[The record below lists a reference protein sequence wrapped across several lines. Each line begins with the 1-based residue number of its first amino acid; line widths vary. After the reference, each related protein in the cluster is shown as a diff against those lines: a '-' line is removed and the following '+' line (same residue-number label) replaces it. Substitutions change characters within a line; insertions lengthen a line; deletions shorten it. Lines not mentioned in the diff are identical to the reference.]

1 MLTVLGLV
9 QATLLL
15 LIIRMHIL
23 RRRQWKAIDEK
34 LERLQRLLSN
44 SKITSAPVNNVAKLY
59 DEDLDAL
66 EDLIHRARE
75 LRKPRRW

>member
-44 SKITSAPVNNVAKLY
+44 SKSTSAPVNNVAKLY

>member
-15 LIIRMHIL
+15 LVIRMHIL
-23 RRRQWKAIDEK
+23 RRRQWRAIDEK
-34 LERLQRLLSN
+34 LEHLQKLLSN
-44 SKITSAPVNNVAKLY
+44 SKSTSAPVNNVAKLS
-59 DEDLDAL
+59 DEHLDA

>member
-9 QATLLL
+9 QMALLL
-15 LIIRMHIL
+15 LVIRMQIV
-23 RRRQWKAIDEK
+23 RRRQRKAIDEK
-34 LERLQRLLSN
+34 LKLLQRLFGDSRSTRAL
-44 SKITSAPVNNVAKLY
+44 NNVTKLS

-75 LRKPRRW
+75 LRKPPRW

>member
-9 QATLLL
+9 QTALLL
-15 LIIRMHIL
+15 LVIRMQIV
-23 RRRQWKAIDEK
+23 RRRQRKAIDEK
-34 LERLQRLLSN
+34 LELLQRLFSDSRSTGALL
-44 SKITSAPVNNVAKLY
+44 NNVTKLS

-75 LRKPRRW
+75 LRKPPRW

>member
-15 LIIRMHIL
+15 LVIRMHIL